1 MNKKE
6 EICTNTREI
15 QKFCNNLVYSSLQ
28 HIYHLNEAVQAVVN
42 TRSSWQYHISWW
54 ADTLLHLMCDLKVV
68 QMSIQYSLI
77 QELMIYKFELSHNS
91 IETTK
96 RVCFVKGEGT
106 VHQSTV
112 TKWFKKVCLCH
123 KNLDD
128 WARSIRPKTMHS
140 MAKLQALETNSM
152 KNTQR
157 VSGKLCISQ
166 SSVISHLHDLG

>member
-6 EICTNTREI
+6 KICTNTREI

-42 TRSSWQYHISWW
+42 TCWSWQYHVSWR

-68 QMSIQYSLI
+68 QMIILI
-77 QELMIYKFELSHNS
+77 QELMIYNFELSPNS

-96 RVCFVKGEGT
+96 RVCFVKGEST

-112 TKWFKKVCLCH
+112 TK
-123 KNLDD
+123 
-128 WARSIRPKTMHS
+128 
-140 MAKLQALETNSM
+140 
-152 KNTQR
+152 
-157 VSGKLCISQ
+157 
-166 SSVISHLHDLG
+166 